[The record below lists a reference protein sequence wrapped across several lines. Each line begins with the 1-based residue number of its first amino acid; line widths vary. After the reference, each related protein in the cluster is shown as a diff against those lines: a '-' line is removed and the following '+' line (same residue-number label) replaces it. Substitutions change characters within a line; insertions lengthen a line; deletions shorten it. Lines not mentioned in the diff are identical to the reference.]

1 MTPALILALT
11 ITMVATAFL
20 SGIFG
25 MAGGMILIG
34 VLLFLLPLP
43 TAMVLHAVTQM
54 ASNAWRAILWWPH
67 ILWRPVAA
75 YAFGCAI
82 ALLAW
87 AVWRYTPST
96 PVALLLLG
104 VTPFMARAVP
114 EGFKPD
120 PDNAVQGAFY
130 GTVCMTLLLLT
141 GVSGPL
147 IDTYFLGGKLD
158 RRQIVATKAVCQ
170 VFGHAAKFIYFGALI
185 DQAASLDPLMAGL
198 AIAASMIGTT
208 LARRVLEAMSD
219 VQYRLWANRIITT
232 IAGYYV
238 VYGSYLLL
246 AR

>member
-43 TAMVLHAVTQM
+43 AAMVLHAVTQM
-54 ASNAWRAILWWPH
+54 ASNAWRAILWWRY
-67 ILWRPVAA
+67 IVWRPVAA
-75 YAFGCAI
+75 YAGGCAL

-87 AVWRYTPST
+87 SVWRYTPST

-114 EGFKPD
+114 DGFKPD
-120 PDNAVQGAFY
+120 PDSAVQGAFY

-185 DQAASLDPLMAGL
+185 DQAAALDPLMAGL

-219 VQYRLWANRIITT
+219 VQYRLWANRIITA
-232 IAGYYV
+232 IARYYV

>member
-1 MTPALILALT
+1 MTPAIVVLLT
-11 ITMVATAFL
+11 VTMIATAFL

-54 ASNAWRAILWWPH
+54 ASNGWRAILWWRH
-67 ILWRPVAA
+67 VRWRAAAA
-75 YAFGCAI
+75 YVAGCGL

-87 AVWRYTPST
+87 SIWRYTPST

-114 EGFKPD
+114 DGFKPD
-120 PDNAVQGAFY
+120 PDSAVQGTLY
-130 GTVCMTLLLLT
+130 GAICMTLLLLT

-185 DQAASLDPLMAGL
+185 DQTGSLDPMMAAL
-198 AIAASMIGTT
+198 AVAASMVGTT
-208 LARRVLEAMSD
+208 LARRVLEAMSE

-238 VYGSYLLL
+238 IYGSYLLL

>member
-11 ITMVATAFL
+11 VTMVATAFL

-54 ASNAWRAILWWPH
+54 ASNAWRAILWWRY
-67 ILWRPVAA
+67 IVWRPVAA
-75 YAFGCAI
+75 CAAGCAL
-82 ALLAW
+82 ALMAW
-87 AVWRYTPST
+87 SVWRYTPST

-114 EGFKPD
+114 DGFKPD
-120 PDNAVQGAFY
+120 PDSAVQGTFY

-170 VFGHAAKFIYFGALI
+170 VFGHAAKLIYFGALI
-185 DQAASLDPLMAGL
+185 DQAASLDPMMAAL

-219 VQYRLWANRIITT
+219 VQYRLWANRIITA

-238 VYGSYLLL
+238 IYGSYLLL

>member
-1 MTPALILALT
+1 MTPAIILALT

-43 TAMVLHAVTQM
+43 AAMVLHAVTQM

-67 ILWRPVAA
+67 ILWRAAAA
-75 YAFGCAI
+75 YAAGCAL

-87 AVWRYTPST
+87 SVWRYTPST
-96 PVALLLLG
+96 PVALLMLG

-114 EGFKPD
+114 DSFKPD
-120 PDNAVQGAFY
+120 PDSAVQGTLY
-130 GTVCMTLLLLT
+130 GTICMTLLLLT

-158 RRQIVATKAVCQ
+158 RRQIVATKAICQ
-170 VFGHAAKFIYFGALI
+170 VFGHAAKLLYFGMLI
-185 DQAASLDPLMAGL
+185 DQAAALDPLMAAL

-238 VYGSYLLL
+238 IYGSYLLL

>member
-1 MTPALILALT
+1 
-11 ITMVATAFL
+11 
-20 SGIFG
+20 
-25 MAGGMILIG
+25 
-34 VLLFLLPLP
+34 
-43 TAMVLHAVTQM
+43 
-54 ASNAWRAILWWPH
+54 
-67 ILWRPVAA
+67 
-75 YAFGCAI
+75 
-82 ALLAW
+82 
-87 AVWRYTPST
+87 
-96 PVALLLLG
+96 
-104 VTPFMARAVP
+104 MARAVP
-114 EGFKPD
+114 DGFKPD
-120 PDNAVQGAFY
+120 PGSAVQGAFY
-130 GTVCMTLLLLT
+130 GTICMTLLLLT

-232 IAGYYV
+232 IAGYYII
-238 VYGSYLLL
+238 YGSYLLL

>member
-1 MTPALILALT
+1 MTPAIILALT
-11 ITMVATAFL
+11 VTMVAMAFL

-43 TAMVLHAVTQM
+43 AAMVLHAVTQM
-54 ASNAWRAILWWPH
+54 ASNAWRAILWWRH
-67 ILWRPVAA
+67 ILWRPAAA
-75 YAFGCAI
+75 YAAGCAL

-87 AVWRYTPST
+87 SVWRYTPST
-96 PVALLLLG
+96 PAALLLLG
-104 VTPFMARAVP
+104 LTPFMARAVP
-114 EGFKPD
+114 DAFKPD
-120 PDNAVQGAFY
+120 PGSLAQGTFY
-130 GTVCMTLLLLT
+130 GTICMTLLLLT

-170 VFGHAAKFIYFGALI
+170 VFGHAAKLLYFGALI
-185 DQAASLDPLMAGL
+185 DQAGSLDPMMAAL

-219 VQYRLWANRIITT
+219 VQYRLWANRIVTT

-238 VYGSYLLL
+238 IYGSYLLL

>member
-11 ITMVATAFL
+11 ATMVATAFL

-34 VLLFLLPLP
+34 VLLVLLPLP

-54 ASNAWRAILWWPH
+54 ASNAWRAILWWRH
-67 ILWRPVAA
+67 ILWRPVAT
-75 YAFGCAI
+75 YASGCAL

-87 AVWRYTPST
+87 SVWRYTPST

-114 EGFKPD
+114 DGFKPD
-120 PDNAVQGAFY
+120 PDSAVQGAFY
-130 GTVCMTLLLLT
+130 GTICMTLLLLT

-185 DQAASLDPLMAGL
+185 DQATSLDPLMAGL

-232 IAGYYV
+232 IAGYYII
-238 VYGSYLLL
+238 YGSYLLL